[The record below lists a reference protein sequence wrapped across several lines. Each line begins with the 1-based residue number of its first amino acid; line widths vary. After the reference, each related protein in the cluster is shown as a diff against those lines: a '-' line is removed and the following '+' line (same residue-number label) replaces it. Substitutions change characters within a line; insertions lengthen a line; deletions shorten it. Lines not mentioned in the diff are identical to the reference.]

1 MSLCEYNAV
10 RIVERAQDRLVSEV
24 NPAQCKGCGVCAA
37 QCPSRA
43 ITMNKFTGGQMVSA
57 IKAAL
62 LDLDPS
68 KLKVL
73 CFFCNWCA
81 YAGADMAGV
90 SRYQYPPMFEI
101 IRSMC
106 TGRIDPLWILYA
118 LTLGADGVVV
128 GGCHPGDCHYIS
140 GNIKAEE
147 MLNRVRDMLKLT
159 KIEPER
165 VLDLWVSAGEGKILA
180 EELDKF
186 AEKLT
191 ALGPNPYRRS

>member
-1 MSLCEYNAV
+1 
-10 RIVERAQDRLVSEV
+10 
-24 NPAQCKGCGVCAA
+24 
-37 QCPSRA
+37 
-43 ITMNKFTGGQMVSA
+43 MNKFTGGQMVSA

-68 KLKVL
+68 KQRVL

-101 IRSMC
+101 IRAMC

-118 LTLGADGVVV
+118 LTLGADGVVI